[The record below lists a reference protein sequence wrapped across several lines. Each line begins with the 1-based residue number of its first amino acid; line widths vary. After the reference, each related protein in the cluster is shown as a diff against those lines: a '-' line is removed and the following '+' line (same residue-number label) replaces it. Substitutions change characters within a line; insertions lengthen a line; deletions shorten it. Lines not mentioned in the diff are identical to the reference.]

1 MPLLSVRALT
11 KSYGARSLF
20 ENLSFG
26 VDEGERIG
34 LVGPN
39 GAGKSTLLKILA
51 GLEQPDSGSRAVSR
65 GLTMAYVPQQE
76 QFDLKAPAW
85 SVPAAALVACGHDPH
100 EAEVAAGVAL
110 AKAAFA
116 DENALIGSLSGGWKK
131 RLAIIAALIQEPQV
145 LLLDEP
151 TNHLDLEGVLWLES
165 VLADAPFALVT
176 VSHDRW
182 FLETVANRMV
192 EINPRFPDG
201 VFRSVGGYGDFL
213 INRDAALAAQE
224 KHQEVLE
231 NKVAR
236 EVAWLRRNPKAQTVK
251 NVARVA
257 EAGRLQDQ
265 LAAVNGRNNATLR
278 AGIDFTATGRRAN
291 VFLALTGCAAD
302 AGHRRILSDVDL
314 ELAPGD
320 RVGLLG
326 LNGGGKSTLLRLLV
340 GELAP
345 AAGKIKRADALR
357 TVWFRQDRSTLDQ
370 KKSLRLTLCPN
381 GETVPFRGGHVHV
394 HAWAKRFGFGID
406 QLDEPISKLSG
417 GEQARLLIS
426 HLMCQPA
433 DLLLLDE
440 PTNDLDITTLEV
452 LEEALMEFVGAVV
465 LVTHDRYLLD
475 RVSNRLCTVGDGR
488 VDPVDDYAKWQRKT
502 EARLAAQ
509 ARGGAVVVGSNGPRA
524 VSSLGK
530 SERRELERM
539 EEKIATAE
547 AAVEA
552 LQPEIDA
559 NARNAD
565 KLIELVAKQTKAQ
578 AEVDRLYARW
588 TELEAKA
595 GGKVG

>member
-1 MPLLSVRALT
+1 MPLLSVRALSKT
-11 KSYGARSLF
+11 YGARTLF
-20 ENLSFG
+20 DNLSFG

-51 GLEQPDSGSRAVSR
+51 GLDTPDSGDRAVSR
-65 GLTMAYVPQQE
+65 GLRLVYVPQQE
-76 QFDLKAPAW
+76 RFDPDALVV
-85 SVPAAALVACGHDPH
+85 SVPTAALVACGHDPH
-100 EAEVAAGVAL
+100 EAEIAAEVAL

-116 DENALIGSLSGGWKK
+116 SPHVRIGSLSGGWKK
-131 RLAIIAALIQEPQV
+131 RLAIVSALLQEPEV

-151 TNHLDLEGVLWLES
+151 TNHLDLEGVLWLEGQ
-165 VLADAPFALVT
+165 LANAPFALVT

-182 FLETVANRMV
+182 FLETVTNRIV

-201 VFRSVGGYGDFL
+201 VFRSVGGYSEFL
-213 INRDAALAAQE
+213 LNRDAALRAQE

-251 NVARVA
+251 NAGRVT
-257 EAGRLQDQ
+257 EAGRLQEQ
-265 LAAVNGRNNATLR
+265 LAAVNSRNNATLR

-291 VFLALTGCAAD
+291 VFLGLADCAAEI
-302 AGHRRILSDVDL
+302 GGRRILGNIDL

-326 LNGGGKSTLLRLLV
+326 LNGGGKSTLLRMLV

-345 AAGKIKRADALR
+345 TGGKMKRAEGLR

-370 KKSLRLTLCPN
+370 KKSLRSTLCPN

-394 HAWAKRFGFGID
+394 NAWAKRFGFGMD

-440 PTNDLDITTLEV
+440 PTNDLDIATLEV
-452 LEEALMEFVGAVV
+452 LEEALTEFVGAVV

-475 RVSNRLCTVGDGR
+475 RVSNRLLSVGDGR
-488 VDPVDDYAKWQRKT
+488 VEPVDEYAAWQRKT
-502 EARLAAQ
+502 EARLANQ
-509 ARGGAVVVGSNGPRA
+509 ARGGTTVVGSNGPPKA

-552 LQPEIDA
+552 VQAEIDA
-559 NARNAD
+559 NARDAD
-565 KLIELVAKQTKAQ
+565 KLIALVEKQTKAQ

-588 TELEAKA
+588 QELEAKA
-595 GGKVG
+595 GGG